1 MQARVTTPASVPVSE
16 LLRSR
21 REGKTQRT
29 MLVKLKTQI
38 FIVLQ
43 GVGGGGGLAVSL
55 RMKVWVTG
63 QHDWQQF

>member
-16 LLRSR
+16 LFRSR

-43 GVGGGGGLAVSL
+43 VGGGGGLAVSL
-55 RMKVWVTG
+55 RMKVGVTG

>member
-16 LLRSR
+16 LFRSR

-43 GVGGGGGLAVSL
+43 GGGGGGLAVSL

>member
-16 LLRSR
+16 LFRSR

-43 GVGGGGGLAVSL
+43 VGGGGGVAVSL

>member
-16 LLRSR
+16 LFRSR

-43 GVGGGGGLAVSL
+43 GGGGLAVSL

-63 QHDWQQF
+63 QNDWQQF

>member
-16 LLRSR
+16 LFRSR

-43 GVGGGGGLAVSL
+43 GGGVAVSL

>member
-43 GVGGGGGLAVSL
+43 GGGVAVSL

>member
-43 GVGGGGGLAVSL
+43 GGGGGVAVSL

>member
-29 MLVKLKTQI
+29 MLVKQKTQI

-43 GVGGGGGLAVSL
+43 GGGGGGGV
-55 RMKVWVTG
+55 G
-63 QHDWQQF
+63 

>member
-16 LLRSR
+16 LFRSR

-43 GVGGGGGLAVSL
+43 GGGGGGGGLFKNESVGDRA
-55 RMKVWVTG
+55 T
-63 QHDWQQF
+63 

>member
-16 LLRSR
+16 LFRSR

-43 GVGGGGGLAVSL
+43 VGGGGGLAVSL

>member
-29 MLVKLKTQI
+29 MLVKQKTQI

-43 GVGGGGGLAVSL
+43 GGGGGGLLV
-55 RMKVWVTG
+55 
-63 QHDWQQF
+63 

>member
-16 LLRSR
+16 LFRSR

-43 GVGGGGGLAVSL
+43 GGGGWGGLAVSL

>member
-16 LLRSR
+16 LFRSR

-38 FIVLQ
+38 FIVLL
-43 GVGGGGGLAVSL
+43 GGGGGGGLAVSL

>member
-1 MQARVTTPASVPVSE
+1 MQARVMTPASVPVSE
-16 LLRSR
+16 LFRSR

-43 GVGGGGGLAVSL
+43 GGGVAVSL

>member
-43 GVGGGGGLAVSL
+43 VGGGGGLAVSL